1 MFGKENSMKIAEA
14 IRGYREIKKVT
25 LRQAAKEI
33 GIPHS
38 ILWKIENGKGE
49 TAECWPAI
57 IRWLFSK

>member
-1 MFGKENSMKIAEA
+1 MKISDA
-14 IRGYREIKKVT
+14 IRGYRERNKMT

-33 GIPHS
+33 GIHHS
-38 ILWKIENGKGE
+38 ILWKIENGQDE